1 MGPATSIARAPRDL
15 VSIAAAAG
23 TAAWLDAL
31 RVTRGAVP
39 PVPWSETASL
49 ALAGGTYLLAAAV
62 AALAAVH
69 AFDAAR
75 SMRGRPTQVSA
86 PARAVAA
93 CAGALALLAACDF
106 DPKSGWIA
114 GAILAAVIASF
125 VAVAASRRMP
135 EAGPAGRVVVLVILV
150 ASWGG
155 MAATHRAH
163 GAHLTASA
171 EAPAGAKPNFVFIVI
186 DALRADHLGLYG
198 YSRPTSPMIDRLAK
212 DGIVFENAVAP
223 SAWTLPSMSSILTS
237 TFPGQHGTVE
247 RGDTLPHDLPK
258 ISTTLKTAGY
268 ETAAFT
274 ANAWLKRTFAFD
286 DGFDAYEDLDRLSL
300 ARRLL
305 GVELKNLVLR
315 RLDKI
320 RLDPELVPVAEDLTS
335 RAEGWLA
342 EKGAKPFFLY
352 LHYMDVHAPYNA
364 IPKYHGKF
372 CSGHRFDVKDHW
384 LESRFRAGRY
394 RNDEAVRAHVIE
406 LYDEDIAAT
415 DESVGRLIEAVR
427 ASPLAAST
435 TIVLVADHGE
445 EFYEHGFTTHG
456 NNLHREVLHVPLIMW
471 PAGGGAKGERIPSR
485 VSTLDLFPTLI
496 EMAGLPAQA
505 RVEGISLAGIFRSGG
520 APAAARPIGSQLFE
534 GGRAWSALYA
544 GDDKLIRIRPPA
556 SDPTARTRVKL
567 FHLRADPGEADDAAA
582 REPQLAATL
591 GSALDAFEKVWG
603 IAGSGGRR
611 PGEKVDPETLKQ
623 LKALGYIN

>member
-1 MGPATSIARAPRDL
+1 MGPASSIARAPRDL
-15 VSIAAAAG
+15 VTIAAAAG

-39 PVPWSETASL
+39 TVPWSETASL
-49 ALAGGTYLLAAAV
+49 ALAGAIYLLAGGV

-75 SMRGRPTQVSA
+75 SMRGRPNGSSA
-86 PARAVAA
+86 PVRAIAA
-93 CAGALALLAACDF
+93 GAGALALLAACDF

-114 GAILAAVIASF
+114 GAIVAGVLSSFLAAA
-125 VAVAASRRMP
+125 AVRRVP
-135 EAGPAGRVVVLVILV
+135 KAGLNVGVLVLGIAV
-150 ASWGG
+150 VTWGG
-155 MAATHRAH
+155 MAAVHRAH
-163 GAHLTASA
+163 TGTIPGGASRPAS
-171 EAPAGAKPNFVFIVI
+171 EKPSFVFIVI

-198 YSRPTSPMIDRLAK
+198 YSRPTSPTIDRLAK
-212 DGIVFENAVAP
+212 DGVVFEDAVAP

-247 RGDTLPHDLPK
+247 RGDTLPKALPK
-258 ISTTLKTAGY
+258 ISTTLRQAGY

-286 DGFDAYEDLDRLSL
+286 DGFDAYSDLDRLSL

-315 RLDKI
+315 RLDRI
-320 RLDPELVPVAEDLTS
+320 RLDPELVPVASEITA
-335 RAEGWLA
+335 RAEKWLA
-342 EKGAKPFFLY
+342 ERGAKPFFLY

-364 IPKYHGKF
+364 VPKYHGTF
-372 CSGHRFDVKDHW
+372 CAGHRFDVKDHW

-394 RNDEAVRAHVIE
+394 RNDEKVRAHVIE

-415 DESVGRLIEAVR
+415 DEAVGHLIDALR
-427 ASPLAAST
+427 ASPLGANT

-456 NNLHREVLHVPLIMW
+456 NNLHREVLHVPLIVW
-471 PAGGGAKGERIPSR
+471 PAGGGANGERIASR
-485 VSTLDLFPTLI
+485 VSTLDLFPTLA
-496 EMAGLPAQA
+496 ELAGLPAPTH
-505 RVEGISLAGIFRSGG
+505 VEGISLAPFLR
-520 APAAARPIGSQLFE
+520 APWVPATARPIGSQLFE

-556 SDPTARTRVKL
+556 SDPTAKTRVKL
-567 FHLRADPGEADDAAA
+567 FHLGADPGESDDASA
-582 REPQLAATL
+582 REPELAARL

-611 PGEKVDPETLKQ
+611 PGEKVDPETLRQ